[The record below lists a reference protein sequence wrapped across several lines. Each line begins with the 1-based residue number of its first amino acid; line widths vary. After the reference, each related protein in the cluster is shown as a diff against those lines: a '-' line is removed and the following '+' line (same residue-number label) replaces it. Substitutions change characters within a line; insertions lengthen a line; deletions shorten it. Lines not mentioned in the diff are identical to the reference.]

1 MRAVKKGAV
10 GKRSAVAAPPCGHAP
25 LQSLAEGNL
34 FVNIGSTEAAR
45 HRGAEEVICE
55 RYFVNNLLPY

>member
-1 MRAVKKGAV
+1 MRAGKKGGSGNQRV
-10 GKRSAVAAPPCGHAP
+10 VAAPPCGHAP
-25 LQSLAEGNL
+25 LRSLTEGNV

-55 RYFVNNLLPY
+55 SFFVNIVLCY